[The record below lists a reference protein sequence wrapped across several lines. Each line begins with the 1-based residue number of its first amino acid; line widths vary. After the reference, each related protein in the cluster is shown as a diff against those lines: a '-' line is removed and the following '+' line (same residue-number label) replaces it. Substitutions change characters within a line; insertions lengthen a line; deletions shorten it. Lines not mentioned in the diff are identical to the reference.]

1 MSLKTISISQPYIT
15 LTQVLK
21 ETGIIATGG
30 QAKWFLQDNPVLVN
44 QETEQRRGRKLYP
57 GDTLEV
63 LDQTFEI
70 QKQV

>member
-1 MSLKTISISQPYIT
+1 MSLETIAITQPYIT
-15 LTQVLK
+15 LTQALK

-44 QETEQRRGRKLYP
+44 QEPEQRRGRKLYP

-63 LDQTFEI
+63 AAQTFEI
-70 QKQV
+70 QAQV